1 VPQTGAVE
9 PVQPEPRLARYERVS
24 EWPLVGFA
32 VVFLGVYA
40 VDVLAQRL
48 SQPWH
53 ETLRLIDYV
62 IWALFAIDYVIRI
75 SLATDRV
82 RYWWRHLLDLLIIVL
97 PILRP
102 LRVLRLVMLLRVLN
116 RRVAAT
122 LRGKI
127 LLYGMTSAVLLVF
140 CGALAMLDAERGAA
154 DAQIRTFGDSLWWA
168 TTTILTIGYG
178 DRVPVTTEGRFVAV
192 GLMIS
197 GVLLFGAVTASF
209 ATWLIDRVR
218 VEEEESEAATRHDLL
233 AVHAQ
238 LDRIEARLA
247 EVADRAREPVD

>member
-1 VPQTGAVE
+1 MTAPAEATQ
-9 PVQPEPRLARYERVS
+9 PRLVRYERVS

-32 VVFLGVYA
+32 VVFLAVYA
-40 VDVLAQRL
+40 VDVLAQGM
-48 SQPWH
+48 SESWH
-53 ETLRLIDYV
+53 ETLRVIDYV
-62 IWALFAIDYVIRI
+62 IWALFAVDYVVRI
-75 SLATDRV
+75 SLASDHV
-82 RYWWRHLLDLLIIVL
+82 RYWWRHLLDLVIIVL

-140 CGALAMLDAERGAA
+140 CGALAMLDTERDAP
-154 DAQIRTFGDSLWWA
+154 DAQIRTFGDALWWA

-218 VEEEESEAATRHDLL
+218 DEEEESQAATRSDLL
-233 AVHAQ
+233 AVHVQ
-238 LDRIEARLA
+238 LDRIEATLA
-247 EVADRAREPVD
+247 ERTDREPVD

>member
-1 VPQTGAVE
+1 MVA
-9 PVQPEPRLARYERVS
+9 L
-24 EWPLVGFA
+24 A
-32 VVFLGVYA
+32 VVFLAGYA
-40 VDVLAQRL
+40 VDVLAISL
-48 SQPWH
+48 DESWH
-53 ETLRLIDYV
+53 ATLRDVDYA

-75 SLATDRV
+75 SLADDRV

-127 LLYGMTSAVLLVF
+127 LLYGMASAVLLVF
-140 CGALAMLDAERGAA
+140 CGALAMLDAERGATE
-154 DAQIRTFGDSLWWA
+154 AQIRTFGDALWWA

-209 ATWLIDRVR
+209 ASWLIDRVR
-218 VEEEESEAATRHDLL
+218 VEEEESQTATRHDLR
-233 AVHAQ
+233 VVQAQ

-247 EVADRAREPVD
+247 NSAE